1 MKATKIIKAIIF
13 FALAIMF
20 LLVSFVQV
28 NEIITVENESFIIR
42 QYILNPYAFEEYF
55 KYFFAETW
63 HNYAISGLFALLG
76 ILEMKEGVF
85 NGN

>member
-1 MKATKIIKAIIF
+1 MKPTKIIKAIIF

-20 LLVSFVQV
+20 LLVSFFQI
-28 NEIITVENESFIIR
+28 NEVITLEGGSLTFEQFIKGPYISEN
-42 QYILNPYAFEEYF
+42 YF

-76 ILEMKEGVF
+76 ILELKEGVF